1 MTTKL
6 QENHLETTN
15 GSSPAEMIQL
25 AVNKNA
31 DLEKLEKVLALQER
45 WEANQARKAYHQ
57 AMASFKANPPVIGKD
72 KTVSFGQGKAAY
84 KHASLYQVTEK
95 ISTELSKYGLSASW
109 RVSQNGSIS
118 VTTRIAHID
127 GHFEET
133 TLSAPAD
140 TSGSKNSIQAIGSTI
155 TYLERYGLL
164 AMTGLATVD
173 EDDDGNAAVTEFI
186 DNKQLNQIL
195 DMIADKEV
203 DVTKFLAFLKV
214 ESLEKMPKAK
224 FQQAMAA
231 LENKKK
237 K

>member
-1 MTTKL
+1 
-6 QENHLETTN
+6 
-15 GSSPAEMIQL
+15 
-25 AVNKNA
+25 
-31 DLEKLEKVLALQER
+31 
-45 WEANQARKAYHQ
+45 
-57 AMASFKANPPVIGKD
+57 
-72 KTVSFGQGKAAY
+72 
-84 KHASLYQVTEK
+84 
-95 ISTELSKYGLSASW
+95 
-109 RVSQNGSIS
+109 
-118 VTTRIAHID
+118 
-127 GHFEET
+127 
-133 TLSAPAD
+133 
-140 TSGSKNSIQAIGSTI
+140 
-155 TYLERYGLL
+155 
-164 AMTGLATVD
+164 LATVD